1 MGLGAREEGLSRLLA
16 GEWCS
21 RNVKADEQVRTPGA
35 LGCPGR
41 APSTP
46 RPPRAVGTRDG
57 GGLGDAP
64 RRDCSWSCRPF
75 CRGRS
80 LTPGEP
86 AETESCS

>member
-64 RRDCSWSCRPF
+64 PAGLLVVVSPVLPRKVSDPRRT
-75 CRGRS
+75 G
-80 LTPGEP
+80 
-86 AETESCS
+86 